1 MAISIAINIKC
12 NMLEE
17 KLWNKNAD
25 EHFNK
30 FSKNIVFRQIYFHSS
45 TSSNQ
50 IKSNQIRN
58 GSELERGHH
67 YHFLQ

>member
-1 MAISIAINIKC
+1 
-12 NMLEE
+12 MLEE

-50 IKSNQIRN
+50 IKSNQIKL
-58 GSELERGHH
+58 GLG
-67 YHFLQ
+67 FA

>member
-1 MAISIAINIKC
+1 MAISIAINITS

-17 KLWNKNAD
+17 KWWNKNAD

-30 FSKNIVFRQIYFHSS
+30 FSNNIVFRQIYFHSS

-50 IKSNQIRN
+50 IKSNQIKL
-58 GSELERGHH
+58 GLG
-67 YHFLQ
+67 FA